1 MYKIQQKNANN
12 LIKIENPTVSDY
24 KKKKK
29 KKVIQTRRFGL
40 VGWWEKTI
48 KQSELKFQIR
58 KFFCYQR
65 PKKPHSPETTTTI
78 GAFLTKTKYN
88 IIQN

>member
-29 KKVIQTRRFGL
+29 KKKSNPNKKIRFGWL
-40 VGWWEKTI
+40 MRKDNKT
-48 KQSELKFQIR
+48 E
-58 KFFCYQR
+58 
-65 PKKPHSPETTTTI
+65 
-78 GAFLTKTKYN
+78 
-88 IIQN
+88 

>member
-29 KKVIQTRRFGL
+29 GNPNKKIRFGWL
-40 VGWWEKTI
+40 MRKDNKTEWI
-48 KQSELKFQIR
+48 KVSNPKILLLSE
-58 KFFCYQR
+58 
-65 PKKPHSPETTTTI
+65 T
-78 GAFLTKTKYN
+78 
-88 IIQN
+88 